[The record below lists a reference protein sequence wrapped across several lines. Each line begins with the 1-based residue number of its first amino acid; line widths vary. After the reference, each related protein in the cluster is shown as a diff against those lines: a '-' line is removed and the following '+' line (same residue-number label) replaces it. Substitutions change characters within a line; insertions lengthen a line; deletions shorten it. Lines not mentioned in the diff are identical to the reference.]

1 MHFEEF
7 LYKLDLN
14 CILQNGKLH
23 LIQKWI
29 KQQREDGVAYS
40 IKRRIASLSSIFS
53 FYRDLGVIQQNCFRA
68 VEVPPGHQDHHSP
81 ILDMEQLKEVY
92 QYANQLEE
100 SESHFGP
107 TIKLLVLSGL
117 RNDALTNLKVQD
129 LHIEKSLLC
138 LNENSV
144 TINTKHKVQLI
155 PLPPI
160 LMSELIDHINKHKL
174 QAEDKLLFGLAGLP
188 LGDKALN
195 RITDRLSSVL
205 QLSRFDKVTPH
216 GFRATISTLLSERG
230 IDLNSIRFLLG
241 HSEKDNLHF
250 YIRRYGRHIQVL
262 RRELTRLE
270 EELAQ
275 KNARLPDSANLQN
288 KMGEVYLSQSPII
301 QKETLIQLLQTHP
314 DVAAMILQKGLVQ
327 L

>member
-1 MHFEEF
+1 
-7 LYKLDLN
+7 
-14 CILQNGKLH
+14 
-23 LIQKWI
+23 
-29 KQQREDGVAYS
+29 
-40 IKRRIASLSSIFS
+40 
-53 FYRDLGVIQQNCFRA
+53 
-68 VEVPPGHQDHHSP
+68 
-81 ILDMEQLKEVY
+81 MEQLKKVY

-100 SESHFGP
+100 GESHFGP

-138 LNENSV
+138 LNENSE

-160 LMSELIDHINKHKL
+160 LMSELIDHVNKHKL

-205 QLSRFDKVTPH
+205 RLGADDKVTPH

-250 YIRRYGRHIQVL
+250 YIRRHRRHIQVL

-270 EELAQ
+270 EDLTQE
-275 KNARLPDSANLQN
+275 NAEVICSLSDSKNLQN
-288 KMGEVYLSQSPII
+288 KVGEIHISQSPII
-301 QKETLIQLLQTHP
+301 PKETLIQLLQTHP
-314 DVAAMILQKGLVQ
+314 DVAAMLLQKGLVQ